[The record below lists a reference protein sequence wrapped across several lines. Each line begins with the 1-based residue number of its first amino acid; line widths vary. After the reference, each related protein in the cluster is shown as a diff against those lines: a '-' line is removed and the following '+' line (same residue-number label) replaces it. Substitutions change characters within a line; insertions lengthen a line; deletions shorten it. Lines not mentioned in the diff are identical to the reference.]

1 MKGLSL
7 GIWPSSR
14 ESLYL
19 AACGG
24 MIVVISAMF
33 PFLAVA
39 LSGLADRFTRLRFY
53 TSRLREEESPW
64 LY

>member
-7 GIWPSSR
+7 GIWPGSR

-33 PFLAVA
+33 PFLADV
-39 LSGLADRFTRLRFY
+39 LSGADRFTRLRFCA
-53 TSRLREEESPW
+53 SRLREEESPW